1 MPKSETSQRIRIT
14 MEDGNVLERRP
25 PVLLGD
31 LLAGPTAANGF
42 EVLGAMVNNDVYS
55 LSYPLDADST
65 VSFLTAADEHG
76 WRMYVRSLCF
86 LLAKAVREI
95 FPQATFTIE
104 HSLATGYYCNF
115 SLGTQS
121 GIKPGQVHAI
131 ERRMLE
137 LVAADLPIERRKL
150 AYTAALAQF
159 EHEQQPD
166 KFHLLDFRNPNKVV
180 INWCDGFSD
189 LAHGVVVEHTGALGV
204 FKLVPYPPGFV
215 IQFPDRHT
223 PTQVAPFRR
232 RPQLFQIFQEHKRWG
247 RILGV
252 NTAGKLNELIV
263 SGGIRD
269 FIKIAE
275 ALHEKKIALLADQIT
290 ARREHTRW
298 VLIAGPSSSGKT
310 TFAKRLTVQLQVNG
324 LRPTTLSTDDYFV
337 AREHTPVGADGKL
350 DFEHLNAIDLPLL
363 QTNLGKLDR
372 GEEIESPRFN
382 FETGQREFR
391 GDRLRLEPGQL
402 VVIEGT
408 HALNPQ
414 LTAAIPVEHKFR
426 IYVSALTQLN
436 LDCNTRISTTD
447 NRLVRRLVRDH
458 SFRGHNALETLQMW
472 PNVQRGERR
481 WIFPFQ
487 SAVDAAFNSALDYE
501 LAVLKLIVEP
511 LLASVKP
518 THPEYAEARRLQEF
532 LSCFLGISDQLVPA
546 TSILRE
552 FIGRSSFR
560 Y

>member
-1 MPKSETSQRIRIT
+1 L
-14 MEDGNVLERRP
+14 EDGRVLERRP
-25 PVLLGD
+25 PVLVGE
-31 LLAGPTAANGF
+31 LLDSPTAANGL
-42 EVLGAMVNNDVYS
+42 EVLGAFVNNDIYS
-55 LSYPLDADST
+55 LSYPLEADSAVRFFT
-65 VSFLTAADEHG
+65 IADEHG
-76 WRMYVRSLCF
+76 WRMYTRSLCF
-86 LLAKAVREI
+86 LLAKAVRDA
-95 FPQATFTIE
+95 FPEACFTIE

-115 SLGTQS
+115 ALGDQT
-121 GIKPGQVHAI
+121 GIKPGQIHAI
-131 ERRMLE
+131 ERRMRE

-159 EHEQQPD
+159 ERERQMD

-189 LAHGVVVEHTGALGV
+189 LAHGVVVEHTGGLGV

-215 IQFPDRHT
+215 IQFPDRRKPAQT
-223 PTQVAPFRR
+223 APFRR
-232 RPQLFQIFQEHKRWG
+232 RPQLFQIFQEHKKWG

-252 NTAGKLNELIV
+252 NTVGKLNELV
-263 SGGIRD
+263 VNDGIRD
-269 FIKIAE
+269 FIKITE
-275 ALHEKKIALLADQIT
+275 ALHEKKIAQLADQIT
-290 ARREHTRW
+290 ARREHVRW

-324 LRPTTLSTDDYFV
+324 LRPVTLSTDDYFV
-337 AREHTPVGADGKL
+337 DRERTPRDAAGQF
-350 DFEHLNAIDLPLL
+350 DFEHLEALDLPLL
-363 QTNLGKLDR
+363 QENLGKLDR
-372 GEEIESPRFN
+372 GAEIEPPRFN
-382 FETGQREFR
+382 FEAGRREFR
-391 GDRLRLEPGQL
+391 GERLKLEEGQL

-414 LTAAIPVEHKFR
+414 LTAAIPLEHKFR

-458 SFRGHNALETLQMW
+458 QFRGHNALETLQMW

-487 SAVDAAFNSALDYE
+487 AAVDAAFNSALDYE
-501 LAVLKLIVEP
+501 LAVLKLLVEP
-511 LLASVKP
+511 LLAGVKP

-532 LSCFLGISDQLVPA
+532 LGCFLGLSDAFVPP
-546 TSILRE
+546 TSLLRE